1 MTGQVN
7 LIKLCVGVD
16 SVEQLEAWQHQ
27 RGGTNTSHTTRMRPK
42 RQDELLNGGS
52 LYWVIKGVIQ
62 ARQPILALEEVVGED
77 GKTRCRIVLGTPLTR
92 TLAAPRRPFQGW
104 RYLKP
109 EDSPPDQA
117 RVRQADSEL
126 PAELAAALADIGL
139 R

>member
-16 SVEQLEAWQHQ
+16 SVEQLETWQQ
-27 RGGTNTSHTTRMRPK
+27 TRGGTHSSHTTRMRPK
-42 RQDELLNGGS
+42 RQGELLNGGS

-77 GKTRCRIVLGTPLTR
+77 GKSRCRMVLGTPLIR

-104 RYLKP
+104 RYLNVD
-109 EDSPPDQA
+109 DSPPDQVRA
-117 RVRQADSEL
+117 RQADSEL
-126 PAELAAALADIGL
+126 PPELAAALADIGL